1 MMTRL
6 FSARRKRHRAAALR
20 ARVHFIKDV
29 VNEFLTDN
37 CPQLAASISFY
48 LLLSLFP
55 LTLGVIS
62 VIGFFTASSE
72 TESRVIQA
80 IGGFLPIPGDDIT
93 NYIEGVTSSPGT
105 TSVIATI
112 GLLWGGSSVFN
123 AIRKS
128 LNTAWGV
135 RKTRNFLV
143 ERAIELGMMIGGGLL
158 LMASFSMT
166 TALSVFPE
174 NDITFAGISFF
185 NVNVFSHALLILLTI
200 GLAFVTFLFLYKFIP
215 NAQVRWGDVWGG
227 ALLAAVGFEII
238 KQVFVWYATAHYA
251 WVYGPIGAVIGLLVW
266 TYASALILLFCA
278 KLTSVYSKHKISFYE
293 DIELRGKEE
302 TRISIRQIEPS
313 PQLSPPL
320 NFKTDFDNSSGIQQ
334 YKEDRR

>member
-1 MMTRL
+1 MTRL

-55 LTLGVIS
+55 LTLGVLS
-62 VIGFFTASSE
+62 VIGFFTTSNE

-80 IGGFLPIPGDDIT
+80 ISGFLPLPGEDIT
-93 NYIEGVTSSPGT
+93 NYIEGVNSSPGT
-105 TSVIATI
+105 TSIIATI

-135 RKTRNFLV
+135 RKTRHFLV
-143 ERAIELGMMIGGGLL
+143 ERAIEVGMMIGGGTL
-158 LMASFSMT
+158 LMISFSMT
-166 TALSVFPE
+166 TALSVFPK
-174 NDITFAGISFF
+174 NDLTFAGSSFF
-185 NVNVFSHALLILLTI
+185 NVNLFSHALLILLTI
-200 GLAFVTFLFLYKFIP
+200 GLAFATFLLLYKFIP
-215 NAQVRWGDVWGG
+215 NAQVRWGDVWVG
-227 ALLAAVGFEII
+227 ALLAAVGFEIV

-251 WVYGPIGAVIGLLVW
+251 LVYGPIGTVIGLLVW

-278 KLTSVYSKHKISFYE
+278 KLTSVYSRHKISFYE
-293 DIELRGKEE
+293 DIELRGKGK
-302 TRISIRQIEPS
+302 TTISVQQIDPS

-320 NFKTDFDNSSGIQQ
+320 NLKTDADNSPGIQ
-334 YKEDRR
+334 KCREDKR